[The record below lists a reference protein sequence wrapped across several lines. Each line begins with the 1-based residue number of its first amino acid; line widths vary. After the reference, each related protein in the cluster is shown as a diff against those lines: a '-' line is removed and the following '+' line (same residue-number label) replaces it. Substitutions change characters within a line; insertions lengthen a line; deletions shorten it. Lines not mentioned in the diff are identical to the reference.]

1 MSTELLTDA
10 NRLAY
15 ISSHEAQEP
24 SGSGPWAQRGSYSDE
39 EYDIRGAD
47 QLGAAS
53 SQCSLGEEE
62 GKERVKPKRRR
73 YMTRSSF
80 QKGYVFSRTTERGT
94 VYVIRYRVRSTDGRW
109 RHKAETVNSPRR
121 KDAERILSERLREVN
136 RGVRLPVETSFSDFV
151 SSHWETYISQ
161 NLKPSTQAS
170 HRSNVR
176 THLLPSFGNLLPWPL
191 AEAYAELFLRPTALL
206 PKSRLRSMEHVEEHR
221 HAEGSE
227 CINEPREQRYRRSQ
241 SS

>member
-15 ISSHEAQEP
+15 TSSHEAQE
-24 SGSGPWAQRGSYSDE
+24 SIGSGPWAQRGSYSDE

-80 QKGYVFSRTTERGT
+80 QKGYVFSRATERGT
-94 VYVIRYRVRSTDGRW
+94 VHVIRY
-109 RHKAETVNSPRR
+109 
-121 KDAERILSERLREVN
+121 
-136 RGVRLPVETSFSDFV
+136 
-151 SSHWETYISQ
+151 
-161 NLKPSTQAS
+161 
-170 HRSNVR
+170 
-176 THLLPSFGNLLPWPL
+176 
-191 AEAYAELFLRPTALL
+191 
-206 PKSRLRSMEHVEEHR
+206 
-221 HAEGSE
+221 
-227 CINEPREQRYRRSQ
+227 
-241 SS
+241 

>member
-1 MSTELLTDA
+1 MSTESLTDA
-10 NRLAY
+10 RRLAY
-15 ISSHEAQEP
+15 TFPHEAQEP
-24 SGSGPWAQRGSYSDE
+24 SGSGPREKRGPCSDE
-39 EYDIRGAD
+39 QTDGRGTN
-47 QLGAAS
+47 QPSPPS
-53 SQCSLGEEE
+53 SQCPLGENE

-80 QKGYVFSRTTERGT
+80 QKGYVFSPATERGT
-94 VYVIRYRVRSTDGRW
+94 VHVIRYRVRSTDGKW

-151 SSHWETYISQ
+151 SSQWETYISQ

-227 CINEPREQRYRRSQ
+227 CIDEP
-241 SS
+241 

>member
-1 MSTELLTDA
+1 MESA
-10 NRLAY
+10 NREQTVGTDP
-15 ISSHEAQEP
+15 HHPQ
-24 SGSGPWAQRGSYSDE
+24 GR
-39 EYDIRGAD
+39 
-47 QLGAAS
+47 
-53 SQCSLGEEE
+53 
-62 GKERVKPKRRR
+62 
-73 YMTRSSF
+73 
-80 QKGYVFSRTTERGT
+80 RTTMRAVIAGST
-94 VYVIRYRVRSTDGRW
+94 VIRSTDGKW

-151 SSHWETYISQ
+151 SSQWETYISQ

-227 CINEPREQRYRRSQ
+227 CIDEP
-241 SS
+241 